1 MPMKYYLH
9 DLWRTVAS
17 DCIHVLLSTSLQK
30 TGSKKNKVFK
40 QFKKYIY
47 QAFDA
52 AAMLLM
58 LFTGQLVLISVKNPN

>member
-1 MPMKYYLH
+1 MIFEELLPLIVFTFCFPHLYKRL
-9 DLWRTVAS
+9 DL
-17 DCIHVLLSTSLQK
+17 K
-30 TGSKKNKVFK
+30 TNKVFK

>member
-1 MPMKYYLH
+1 MIFEELLPLIVFTFCFPHLYKRLDLNKIKY
-9 DLWRTVAS
+9 
-17 DCIHVLLSTSLQK
+17 LLNSY
-30 TGSKKNKVFK
+30 KKNM
-40 QFKKYIY
+40 Y